1 MCVSGEEALSLE
13 GVGGMTLGAGGDSLI
28 GNLAPFFSIVTGGP
42 CMPES
47 LQGDWGSPLHLGM
60 GSPKKGWGSFFRVRI
75 RTFLCRGKRPWL
87 VSLLGTLICRVKKAL
102 LYTRMRGPPF
112 SRNWG
117 FPMQ

>member
-1 MCVSGEEALSLE
+1 MWGGWRSPSLGMCVSGEEALSLE

-60 GSPKKGWGSFFRVRI
+60 GSPKKG
-75 RTFLCRGKRPWL
+75 
-87 VSLLGTLICRVKKAL
+87 
-102 LYTRMRGPPF
+102 
-112 SRNWG
+112 
-117 FPMQ
+117 